1 VESGYSKTTSFK
13 VLKMADSTT
22 IMERFLALHP
32 KKIDLSL
39 DRMEVLLPKLGNPHL
54 RLPPTIHV
62 AGTNG
67 KGSTIAFMRA
77 MLEAAGK
84 TVHVYTSPHLVRF
97 HERIRLAGKLVGEDQ
112 LSEVFQRCEA
122 ANGGDPIT
130 VFEMTTI
137 AALVLFAETPADVLL
152 LEVGLG
158 GKFDAT
164 NVVLRPVASVITPVS
179 LDHMEYLGDSIAK
192 IAAEKA
198 GIIKRGCPVILADQS
213 VEGRAVLEAEAQ
225 RLRSGPLTI
234 GGQDFQAYE
243 ENGRLIYQD
252 TNGLLDL
259 PLPRLGGR
267 HQHLNAGTAIATLRT
282 VFGEEFSQSAIA
294 KGLISVDWPA
304 RLQALTGHVLKLAPI
319 GAEVWLDGG
328 HNQDG
333 GRVLSEAM
341 AELEEKSARPLVMIA
356 GMLSTKD
363 STAFLSCFRGLAR
376 ELYAI
381 GITGQGAARSPEDVA
396 RMALTAGLKAQT
408 SNSLAA
414 ALASINGTVWKTPPR
429 ILITGSLYLA
439 GEVLTLDGSIPN

>member
-1 VESGYSKTTSFK
+1 
-13 VLKMADSTT
+13 MADSTT
-22 IMERFLALHP
+22 IMARFLALHP

-39 DRMEVLLPKLGNPHL
+39 DRMELLLPKLGNPHL
-54 RLPPTIHV
+54 KLPPTIHV

-112 LSEVFQRCEA
+112 LAEVFQRCET
-122 ANGGDPIT
+122 ANGGMTIT

-137 AALVLFAETPADVLL
+137 AALVLFAETPADILL

-164 NVVLRPVASVITPVS
+164 NVISRPVASVITPVS
-179 LDHMEYLGDSIAK
+179 LDHMEYLGDTVTK

-198 GIIKRGCPVILADQS
+198 GIIKRGCSVVLAVQS
-213 VEGRAVLEAEAQ
+213 VEGRAVLEMEAH
-225 RLRSGPLTI
+225 RLLSGPVAI

-243 ENGRLIYQD
+243 ENGKLIYQD
-252 TNGLLDL
+252 TDGLLDL

-282 VFGEEFSQSAIA
+282 VFGVEFPEFAIA
-294 KGLISVDWPA
+294 KGLTSVDWPA
-304 RLQALTGHVLKLAPI
+304 RLQPLTGHVLKLVPI

-333 GRVLSEAM
+333 GRVLSDAM
-341 AELEEKSARPLVMIA
+341 AELEEKNSRPLVMIA

-363 STAFLSCFRGLAR
+363 STAFLSCFRGLAQ

-381 GITGQGAARSPEDVA
+381 GIAGQDAARSPEDVT
-396 RMALTAGLKAQT
+396 RMAHGAGLKAQT

-414 ALASINGTVWKTPPR
+414 ALAAINDKVWKTPPR

-439 GEVLTLDGSIPN
+439 GEVLTLDGSFPN

>member
-1 VESGYSKTTSFK
+1 
-13 VLKMADSTT
+13 MADSTT
-22 IMERFLALHP
+22 IMARFLALHP

-39 DRMEVLLPKLGNPHL
+39 DRMELLLPELGNPQL
-54 RLPPTIHV
+54 KLPPTIHV

-97 HERIRLAGKLVGEDQ
+97 HERIRLAGKLVDEDQ
-112 LSEVFQRCEA
+112 LAAVFQRCEA
-122 ANGGDPIT
+122 ANAGKPIT

-164 NVVLRPVASVITPVS
+164 NVIPAPVASVITPVS
-179 LDHMEYLGDSIAK
+179 LDHMEYLGDTIEK

-198 GIIKRGCPVILADQS
+198 GIIKRRCPVVLADQS
-213 VEGRAVLEAEAQ
+213 VEGRAVLEAEAR
-225 RLRSGPLTI
+225 RLRSGPVTI

-252 TNGLLDL
+252 SAGLLDL

-282 VFGEEFSQSAIA
+282 VFGDGFSHTAIA
-294 KGLISVDWPA
+294 KGLTSVDWPA
-304 RLQALTGHVLKLAPI
+304 RLQLLTGHVLKLAPI

-333 GRVLSEAM
+333 GRVLSDAM
-341 AELEEKSARPLVMIA
+341 ADLEEKSSRPLVMIA

-363 STAFLSCFRGLAR
+363 STAFFSCFRGLAQ

-381 GITGQGAARSPEDVA
+381 GITGQDAARSPTDVTK
-396 RMALTAGLKAQT
+396 MAQAAGLKAQAA
-408 SNSLAA
+408 NSLVA
-414 ALASINGTVWKTPPR
+414 ALTSINHTAWKISPR

-439 GEVLTLDGSIPN
+439 GEVLTLDGSLPN

>member
-1 VESGYSKTTSFK
+1 
-13 VLKMADSTT
+13 MADSTT
-22 IMERFLALHP
+22 LMERFLALHP

-54 RLPPTIHV
+54 KLPPTIHV

-77 MLEAAGK
+77 MLEASGK
-84 TVHVYTSPHLVRF
+84 AVHVYTSPHLVRF
-97 HERIRLAGKLVGEDQ
+97 HERIRLAGKLVSEDQ
-112 LSEVFQRCEA
+112 LAEVFQRCEA
-122 ANGGDPIT
+122 ENTGKPIT

-137 AALVLFAETPADVLL
+137 AALVLFAEVPADILL

-164 NVVLRPVASVITPVS
+164 NVIARPVASVITPVS
-179 LDHMEYLGDSIAK
+179 LDHMEYLGDTIAK

-213 VEGRAVLEAEAQ
+213 MEGRTVLEAEAH
-225 RLRSGPLTI
+225 RLRSGPITI
-234 GGQDFQAYE
+234 CGQDFQAYE

-252 TNGLLDL
+252 THGLLDL

-267 HQHLNAGTAIATLRT
+267 HQHLNAGTAIAALRT
-282 VFGEEFSQSAIA
+282 VFGVEFPEVAIA
-294 KGLISVDWPA
+294 KGLTLVDWPA
-304 RLQALTGHVLKLAPI
+304 RLQPLTGHVLKLAPI
-319 GAEVWLDGG
+319 GAEIWLDGG

-333 GRVLSEAM
+333 GRVLSAAM
-341 AELEEKSARPLVMIA
+341 ADLEEKSSRPLVMIA

-363 STAFLSCFRGLAR
+363 STAFFSCFRGLAH
-376 ELYAI
+376 ELFSI
-381 GITGQGAARSPEDVA
+381 GITGQDAARAPEDIT
-396 RMALTAGLKAQT
+396 RMARSAGLKAQT
-408 SNSLAA
+408 STSLVA
-414 ALASINGTVWKTPPR
+414 ALASINDKVWKTPPR

-439 GEVLTLDGSIPN
+439 GEVLTLDGSIPS